1 MRRTLAVALAVL
13 GVLGVLAPSAFA
25 QAPAPKVTIDGF
37 LDQTTSWSNNLSIF
51 DMDLAN
57 KKESEWYGRS
67 RGQFQITGE
76 VGRVKGFLKFE
87 QDNTWGNAAGCNG
100 IAGGCSTTFA
110 PFARRDGGLNTE
122 IAGNVEM
129 LWIYTEFPFTGP
141 GSLLPFVPMAGTMR
155 LGIQPFVDPTYKL
168 AAIAVGQFGG
178 AHVDLELMPGFTLK
192 TTYVQIDE
200 AQTGPHD
207 DFQRGDD
214 YAWIF
219 GLEMTPMQ
227 GLTVKPVY
235 AFYFGDGT
243 AGAPRQGGRGGV
255 ADNSNFFPLGTHE
268 NRHTFGVDAKW
279 QAGPFSLF
287 PTILYQVGEREVI
300 PGGVP
305 GGSKKSQDLDAW
317 FIDIRGGWRSGPL
330 EIEGMLL
337 YTTGNEAKDNVGDC
351 EPGTLRPNGST
362 CPKVSDVNFYQ
373 AIDTYSGFAAGWGAI
388 TAIMHD
394 YLSTIYYNAG
404 GLNPNTA
411 IGYDKYGRLQVGG
424 RAFYSVTP
432 TFKLRGV
439 LTALWTAE
447 EVDTKGTTLGG
458 CAGTLVVRGDVGKCG
473 VNPSGGK
480 GKDDYLGTEVDFGFD
495 WNFAPNIS
503 LYWIYGHLFA
513 GDAWANANSGSSRNP
528 KDVDIMSAVVR
539 YSF

>member
-1 MRRTLAVALAVL
+1 MRRTLAVVLAVL

-51 DMDLAN
+51 DFDLSKN
-57 KKESEWYGRS
+57 RQESEWYGRS

-87 QDNTWGNAAGCNG
+87 QDNTWGNAGNCNGLAAGCTG
-100 IAGGCSTTFA
+100 DGSGAPATA

-178 AHVDLELMPGFTLK
+178 AHIDLELMPGFTLK

-200 AQTGPHD
+200 AQSGVKD
-207 DFQRGDD
+207 GFLRGDD
-214 YAWIF
+214 YALIF

-255 ADNSNFFPLGTHE
+255 ADNSSFFPLGTHE

-279 QAGPFSLF
+279 QMGAWSLF
-287 PTILYQVGEREVI
+287 PTILYQTGDREV
-300 PGGVP
+300 VP
-305 GGSKKSQDLDAW
+305 TGSSSFSKEQQDISAW
-317 FIDIRGGWRSGPL
+317 LIDVRGGWRSGPL
-330 EIEGMLL
+330 ELEGMFT
-337 YTTGNEAKDNVGDC
+337 YTTGNSAKDNVGDIC
-351 EPGTLRPNGST
+351 TTSGVSGCRSL
-362 CPKVSDVNFYQ
+362 SDVNFYQ
-373 AIDTYSGFAAGWGAI
+373 AIDTYSGWGAGWGAI

-411 IGYDKYGRLQVGG
+411 IGYDKYGRIQLAV

-439 LTALWTAE
+439 LTPIWTAE
-447 EVDTKGTTLGG
+447 EVDTNGTA
-458 CAGTLVVRGDVGKCG
+458 AGSTGIT
-473 VNPSGGK
+473 PSSARK
-480 GKDDYLGTEVDFGFD
+480 GKDDFLGTEVDFGFD

-513 GDAWANANSGSSRNP
+513 GDAWAHANVSGGSSNNP